1 MSSINQVAN
10 SITIY
15 LGLPIFIFGTSGN
28 LLNIRLLWRTRRN
41 PCAFIFLVISFINCI
56 VLFYGLFTKILSV
69 NFHVDWF
76 TTNLIWCKTR
86 ALFGQASFLISLT
99 CTCLASIDRFLVS
112 CRQEKYR
119 KLSRLSI
126 ATWAIILIIIFWLAL
141 FLPFAVH
148 TELVQNLL
156 TGLLSC
162 TYVGNQ
168 AFVNYQIYFAFPI
181 YYGLLPSTILIITGL
196 LTYRNTNK
204 LQIRRQRQVVQK
216 QLTSMMLLQI
226 PIILFS
232 TLPYIIFTEYS
243 IFTATMTKT
252 ANQKAIELV
261 ITNIVSITCY
271 ITFACPFFV
280 FFASSKSFRKETK
293 MLLLCR
299 KTTLLR
305 TNQVQPYST
314 MMVGSIPFTRT
325 TTK

>member
-181 YYGLLPSTILIITGL
+181 YYGLLP
-196 LTYRNTNK
+196 
-204 LQIRRQRQVVQK
+204 
-216 QLTSMMLLQI
+216 
-226 PIILFS
+226 
-232 TLPYIIFTEYS
+232 
-243 IFTATMTKT
+243 
-252 ANQKAIELV
+252 
-261 ITNIVSITCY
+261 
-271 ITFACPFFV
+271 
-280 FFASSKSFRKETK
+280 
-293 MLLLCR
+293 
-299 KTTLLR
+299 
-305 TNQVQPYST
+305 
-314 MMVGSIPFTRT
+314 
-325 TTK
+325 